1 MPLLIGPK
9 TIDSPSINGPC
20 LFPAKPVSSPFSS
33 VNVFFNKQLVKFVH
47 SFLPPDTVE
56 GTPWIPLPS
65 GGFVPCIPPLTPAL
79 RIVVTSVNKSVFINK
94 FAPAVQGDATE
105 LTSVPGTK
113 RIFVAPF
120 QHPNIF
126 VANTAK

>member
-9 TIDSPSINGPC
+9 TNDSSSINGPC
-20 LFPAKPVSSPFSS
+20 LFPAKPVTSPFEST
-33 VNVFFNKQLVKFVH
+33 NVFVNKKRL
-47 SFLPPDTVE
+47 SFIHALLPPDTVE
-56 GTPWIPLPS
+56 GQPWQPL
-65 GGFVPCIPPLTPAL
+65 VPCVPPLTPAL
-79 RIVVTSVNKSVFINK
+79 RKVVTTVNKSVFINK

-105 LTSVPGTK
+105 LLSIPGTK

-126 VANTAK
+126 VANSAK